1 MPIRNLVFPHRTHG
15 RAFSH
20 VRQIA
25 SGSSRGSRAKFP
37 HFGHIRLLNSRL

>member
-1 MPIRNLVFPHRTHG
+1 MPIRKPVFPHRTQG

-25 SGSSRGSRAKFP
+25 SGSKRGSRAKFP
-37 HFGHIRLLNSRL
+37 HLGHIRRLNSRL